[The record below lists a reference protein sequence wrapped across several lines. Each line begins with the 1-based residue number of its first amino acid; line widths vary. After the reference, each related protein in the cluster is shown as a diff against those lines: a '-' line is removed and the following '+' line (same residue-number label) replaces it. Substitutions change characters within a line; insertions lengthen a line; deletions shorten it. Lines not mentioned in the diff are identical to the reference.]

1 MIKLHNDSI
10 ISATLDKKG
19 VVLPFYYDNFD
30 QNRLYYLYIQYKIGN
45 RGLTSLSIACWCRAM
60 VRKNGAKS

>member
-19 VVLPFYYDNFD
+19 VVLPFYYDDFD
-30 QNRLYYLYIQYKIGN
+30 QNMLP
-45 RGLTSLSIACWCRAM
+45 
-60 VRKNGAKS
+60 